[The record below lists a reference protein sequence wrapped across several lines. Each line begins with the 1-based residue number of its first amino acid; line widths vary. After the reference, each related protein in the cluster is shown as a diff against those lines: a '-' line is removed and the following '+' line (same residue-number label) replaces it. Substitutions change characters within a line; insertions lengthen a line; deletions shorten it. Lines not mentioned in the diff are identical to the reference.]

1 MIEKKISASFALIDL
16 AVTLILTIVI
26 EFFNLN
32 ILVGGQVLLQSIG
45 WRFLSNPIL
54 ALRLVI
60 LVINGRSID

>member
-32 ILVGGQVLLQSIG
+32 ILVGGQVLLLSIG
-45 WRFLSNPIL
+45 WCLLSNPIL
-54 ALRLVI
+54 TLRLVI